1 MIAYHYQHWKLWLC
15 NLLFCMWNANDE
27 NHKRLT
33 HNWLKGKRIAA
44 VGCRAISSAHV
55 GNVGLYHSS
64 SGTTS
69 MLTVQYFQ
77 LLFRKISHEGHVL
90 FFIFAAMASPLPP
103 SSSSVLSN
111 SSVLT
116 VVAYL
121 YSTLPWSLLHLQSL
135 QDSIFTVFKMRTPY
149 GREGKLGDACS
160 EHEFLSYHQVFGCAG
175 LSSNPTMSFL
185 MKQRVGDLLGAL
197 AAERSWAGAVA
208 VLPPADPA
216 NPVQQSSSS
225 WHWGHVLS

>member
-90 FFIFAAMASPLPP
+90 FFIFAATASSLPP
-103 SSSSVLSN
+103 SSSSVLSD

-116 VVAYL
+116 VVACL

-135 QDSIFTVFKMRTPY
+135 QDSIFTVSKMRTPY
-149 GREGKLGDACS
+149 GKEGKLGDACS
-160 EHEFLSYHQVFGCAG
+160 EHEFLSYHQVFGCVGLRWSAG
-175 LSSNPTMSFL
+175 KTQGS
-185 MKQRVGDLLGAL
+185 AL
-197 AAERSWAGAVA
+197 FQPHH
-208 VLPPADPA
+208 VLPDETEGGRPSG
-216 NPVQQSSSS
+216 SSCSREK
-225 WHWGHVLS
+225 LSRSRSCSTTNRPS

>member
-1 MIAYHYQHWKLWLC
+1 MITYHYQHWKLWLC
-15 NLLFCMWNANDE
+15 NLLFCVWNANDE
-27 NHKRLT
+27 NHKPLT

-55 GNVGLYHSS
+55 GNVGLYHLS

-69 MLTVQYFQ
+69 VLTVQYFQ

-90 FFIFAAMASPLPP
+90 FFVFAATASPLPP
-103 SSSSVLSN
+103 ASSSVLSD

-135 QDSIFTVFKMRTPY
+135 QDSIFTVSKMRTPY

-175 LSSNPTMSFL
+175 LRWSAGKTQGSVLFQPHHVFPDEIEGGRPSGSSCSREKL
-185 MKQRVGDLLGAL
+185 S
-197 AAERSWAGAVA
+197 RSRSCSTTSR
-208 VLPPADPA
+208 P
-216 NPVQQSSSS
+216 S
-225 WHWGHVLS
+225 